1 MDIVHH
7 IFFVGLT
14 VAKLSIVLVYPL
26 SNDIRMPGNAGSTR
40 LFFLVAEKKV
50 ADVFLKILNFDLVSS
65 TKKNCLGIDLRS
77 QSPFF
82 KGD

>member
-26 SNDIRMPGNAGSTR
+26 SNDIRMPGNTGSTR
-40 LFFLVAEKKV
+40 LFFLVAEKKSCRC
-50 ADVFLKILNFDLVSS
+50 FLEEFSIINEEELF
-65 TKKNCLGIDLRS
+65 GY
-77 QSPFF
+77 
-82 KGD
+82 

>member
-40 LFFLVAEKKV
+40 LFFLVAEKKSCRC
-50 ADVFLKILNFDLVSS
+50 FLED
-65 TKKNCLGIDLRS
+65 TKLLFSIIEEELFGY
-77 QSPFF
+77 
-82 KGD
+82 